1 MKPAPFTYH
10 DPSTLDEAVALLGKL
25 ENARPLAGGQSL
37 MPMMNFRFVMPDHI
51 VDLNAVTALDSIRVE
66 SERLV
71 FGAMARQRAIER
83 SGEVQ
88 AACPILSEAL
98 AHVGHRQTRN
108 RGTIGGS
115 LCHLDPAAE
124 LANLAALHDATV
136 TARGT
141 GGSRELAF
149 SAFAQGYLTHALS
162 EDELLT
168 AVEFTRWPA
177 RHGYAFEE
185 VARRRGDFAM
195 SMASAL
201 IVLDDEQRIERA
213 AVCVSAVE
221 PVPVRLGR
229 VEEMLVGQEP
239 TPELYRAAGI
249 EAEKLDAME
258 DAYVSARYR
267 KHLAR
272 VLVHRVLVKAVAS
285 ARERGAV
292 HA

>member
-10 DPSTLDEAVALLGKL
+10 DPATVDEAVALLGKL
-25 ENARPLAGGQSL
+25 ENTRPLAGGQSL

-51 VDLNAVTALDSIRVE
+51 VDLNGIAGLDSIRVE
-66 SERLV
+66 EERIV
-71 FGAMARQRAIER
+71 FGAMTRQRAIER
-83 SGEVQ
+83 SPQVR
-88 AACPILSEAL
+88 AACPILTEAL

-124 LANLAALHDATV
+124 LANLASLHDATF
-136 TARGT
+136 TARGSK
-141 GGSRELAF
+141 GSRTLAF
-149 SAFAQGYLTHALS
+149 SEFAQGYLTTGLR
-162 EDELLT
+162 EDELLI
-168 AVEFTRWPA
+168 AIEFRRWPLH
-177 RHGYAFEE
+177 HGYGFEE

-195 SMASAL
+195 SMAA
-201 IVLDDEQRIERA
+201 VLVVLGADERIERA

-221 PVPVRLGR
+221 PIPARLTG
-229 VEEMLVGQEP
+229 VEQMLVGQTP
-239 TPELYRAAGI
+239 TPELYRAAGV

-272 VLVHRVLVKAVAS
+272 VLVFRALDKAVQS
-285 ARERGAV
+285 ARSRGRTDA
-292 HA
+292 

>member
-10 DPSTLDEAVALLGKL
+10 DPATLDEAIALLGRL
-25 ENARPLAGGQSL
+25 ENARALAGGQSL

-51 VDLNAVTALDSIRVE
+51 VDLNAIEGLDSIRVQAQ
-66 SERLV
+66 RLT

-83 SGEVQ
+83 SDAVR
-88 AACPILSEAL
+88 AACPIMTEAL

-124 LANLAALHDATV
+124 LANLASLHDAV
-136 TARGT
+136 LTARSGA
-141 GGSRELAF
+141 GSRTIAF
-149 SAFAQGYLTHALS
+149 TDFAQGYLTNALA
-162 EDELLT
+162 DGELLT
-168 AVEFTRWPA
+168 AIEFDCWPA
-177 RHGYAFEE
+177 QHGYGFEE
-185 VARRRGDFAM
+185 MARRRGDFAM
-195 SMASAL
+195 TIVAAL
-201 IVLDDEQRIERA
+201 VLLDGAQRIERA

-221 PVPVRLGR
+221 AVPVRLTA
-229 VEEMLVGQEP
+229 VEKMLAGELP
-239 TPELYRAAGI
+239 SADLYRAAGV

-272 VLVHRVLVKAVAS
+272 VLVYRALEKAVAS
-285 ARERGAV
+285 ARKRG
-292 HA
+292 HADA

>member
-10 DPSTLDEAVALLGKL
+10 DPTTVDAAVGLLAKL

-51 VDLNAVTALDSIRVE
+51 VDLNGISGLDAIRVE
-66 SERLV
+66 DERIT
-71 FGAMARQRAIER
+71 FGAMTRQRAVEHSSAVR
-83 SGEVQ
+83 
-88 AACPILSEAL
+88 AACPILIDAM

-124 LANLAALHDATV
+124 LANLACLHDATL
-136 TARGT
+136 TASGH
-141 GGSRELAF
+141 GSSRVLSFAQ
-149 SAFAQGYLTHALS
+149 FAQGYLTTALT
-162 EDELLT
+162 EGELLT
-168 AVEFTRWPA
+168 QIEFKRWPA
-177 RHGYAFEE
+177 QHGFGFEE

-195 SMASAL
+195 SMVSAL
-201 IVLDDEQRIERA
+201 VLLDAHERIERA

-221 PVPVRLGR
+221 PVPVRLSS
-229 VEEMLVGQEP
+229 VEQMLVGQMP
-239 TPELYRAAGI
+239 TQALYRAAGI
-249 EAEKLDAME
+249 EAEKLAAME

-272 VLVHRVLVKAVAS
+272 VLVYRALTTAVER
-285 ARERGAV
+285 ARTRGRTDA
-292 HA
+292 